1 MSEVYSTTIDKKF
14 SLRVTRVKPYEG
26 KLVLSLDGKSLL
38 EKDVTISYDAMVGP
52 DVGDVDDWVR
62 IATDFIDTEYK
73 P

>member
-14 SLRVTRVKPYEG
+14 ALRVTRVKPYEG
-26 KLVLSLDGKSLL
+26 KLVLSLGGKSLL
-38 EKDVTISYDAMVGP
+38 EKDVRISYDAMVGP